1 MLLAKKSTA
10 SRTVTR
16 VRFRSTMCVPP
27 CDAGVNPSP
36 PMPASRPE
44 CMRMSDVKPT
54 TMSTWVTARN
64 VSTRSGYP
72 ASGDFD
78 DRRHQLGRD
87 AVLRDV
93 TGCASLP
100 RPVDV
105 GARVRAGQHE
115 DADILGRRA
124 DLARGFEAIEHRHA
138 HVHQDEIRAQPL
150 RELDRLAA
158 VARLADDL
166 DPVVGG
172 EDRLERLGKEPMVVG
187 YQHAERLG
195 LLRAARHPF
204 ILAVSVEL
212 WKRTSASGSRSC
224 SSRATTASS

>member
-1 MLLAKKSTA
+1 MLLAKKSTE
-10 SRTVTR
+10 SKTVTR

-64 VSTRSGYP
+64 VITGSGYP
-72 ASGDFD
+72 SSGDLD
-78 DRRHQLGRD
+78 DRRHQLGGD

-93 TGCASLP
+93 AGCARLP
-100 RPVDV
+100 RAVDV

-124 DLARGFEAIEHRHA
+124 DLARGFETIEHRHA
-138 HVHQDEIRAQPL
+138 HVHQDEIGAEPP
-150 RELDRLAA
+150 RELDGLAA
-158 VARLADDL
+158 VACLADDL

-172 EDRLERLGKEPMVVG
+172 EDRLERLGEESMVVG
-187 YQHAERLG
+187 DQHAERLG
-195 LLRAARHPF
+195 LLRAARHPSN
-204 ILAVSVEL
+204 LPVSV
-212 WKRTSASGSRSC
+212 
-224 SSRATTASS
+224 